1 MSSLENL
8 THLVA
13 GIALAGAGVTLLAAS
28 GRELRLQHAPHLTDR
43 LVRLCLAIAPAAL
56 GAGLVVRGAEAG
68 RWPVGTRYEFTLLL
82 ALFLVA
88 TYALLRRR
96 APQPQLGATISILGL
111 ALLIGA
117 RFTQPDAAA
126 TQTLPPVMQ
135 GLWFPLH
142 SLLLALACSL
152 LALAGS
158 AAALQ
163 QIAPQLQL
171 SPTVDW
177 GMNLGYVAL
186 GLGMIAGA
194 IWGELAWGEYWT
206 WSIKEV
212 WTLAAWWVCTMYMH
226 VRHRRSWRGARALWV
241 ATLACVLALA
251 TVYLTPWL
259 VRWTRLVGPPIY

>member
-13 GIALAGAGVTLLAAS
+13 GIALAGAGVALLAAS
-28 GRELRLQHAPHLTDR
+28 GRELRSEQGPHLANR
-43 LVRLCLAIAPAAL
+43 LVPLCLVIAPAAL
-56 GAGLVVRGAEAG
+56 GVSLAMRGAEAG
-68 RWPVGTRYEFTLLL
+68 RWPVGGRYEFTLFL
-82 ALFLVA
+82 ALLLVA
-88 TYALLRRR
+88 MYALLRPRV
-96 APQPQLGATISILGL
+96 PHPQLGAAISILGL

-117 RFTQPDAAA
+117 RLTQPAAPA
-126 TQTLPPVMQ
+126 IQPLPPVMQ

-142 SLLLALACSL
+142 TLLLALACSL
-152 LALAGS
+152 LGLAGS

-163 QIAPQLQL
+163 LIAPQLQL

-212 WTLAAWWVCTMYMH
+212 WALAAWWACTIYMH